1 MTTAPR
7 SIGVLALLTLISSAC
22 ATQRPTG
29 QSYFA
34 KARAP
39 IGPERTGTEIT
50 SDVQQRY
57 DAALNGCKEVLQGLE
72 SHATRLTYT
81 RIVLATLG
89 AVAGGVLVPYYAV
102 AAAAHKG
109 IIAALGGV
117 SGVTNAA
124 QATLTQGA
132 LTPEAQL
139 TARSQVVADIK
150 SAEKDYSK
158 ARREGSVD
166 NMLAAIDD
174 MMAACVA
181 YDLQANPVT
190 P

>member
-1 MTTAPR
+1 MEPTKLL
-7 SIGVLALLTLISSAC
+7 VLLVLPTLLSSAC
-22 ATQRPTG
+22 ATGRPSG
-29 QSYFA
+29 QGYFA

-39 IGPERTGTEIT
+39 LGPERTGAEAEA
-50 SDVQQRY
+50 DVQRRY

-72 SHATRLTYT
+72 GQATRLTYT
-81 RIVLATLG
+81 RIILATIG
-89 AVAGGVLVPYYAV
+89 AVAGGVLVPYYSVYAS
-102 AAAAHKG
+102 AHKG

-124 QATLTQGA
+124 QATLAQGA

-139 TARSQVVADIK
+139 GARAQVVADVK
-150 SAEKDYSK
+150 AAEKEYSK
-158 ARREGSVD
+158 ARRAADVD
-166 NMLAAIDD
+166 AMMAAIDE

-181 YDLQANPVT
+181 YDLQANPIA